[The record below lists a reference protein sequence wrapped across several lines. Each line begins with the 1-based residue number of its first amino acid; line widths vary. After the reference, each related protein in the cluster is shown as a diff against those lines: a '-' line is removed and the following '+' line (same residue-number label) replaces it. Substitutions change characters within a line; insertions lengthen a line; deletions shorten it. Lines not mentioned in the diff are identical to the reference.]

1 MVSFALFR
9 SKSIIRY
16 CAKTKESAAEI
27 IGPTFQEIFE
37 TMPPEIRPEK
47 RRGSFEFFFRNHSR
61 IVVFGTDAQS
71 FDRGRGPGTGLLVF
85 DEYAFFQDL
94 PSIESALIPTLIT
107 TGGRTL
113 YLSSPPRKPGHPA
126 VQRIRT
132 AEKDGRLTTDTF
144 WNNPRI
150 NHEEV
155 IAFECSRLGVSREGL
170 LASAYFRREYLAEIL
185 EDEGEFFNAEW
196 FKFLDAPPEGVRWV
210 RSWDT
215 AATAAG
221 DGFDPDWT
229 VGVKIG
235 VQIMPDKTR
244 RVIIADVNRFRKN
257 PGETEAAMRA
267 QCELDGPDVAVV
279 TEQEP
284 GSAGKLV
291 VHHNKTRTFFG
302 REVHAI
308 RRTGDKAS
316 YWRALAT
323 IASAGGVYLVRG
335 NWCDDFVR
343 ELCGLPIGHDDAAD
357 AAALGYYWLASK
369 NQTDIN
375 RDVAKPS
382 IVSGLRAIGI

>member
-1 MVSFALFR
+1 VSKADIAEIRRECFYAAWRGGYAVDALLDSSGPTGGQREWVKKFWEGPPKPAVWNIGRQRGKTFAAGVLMVSFALFR

-196 FKFLDAPPEGVRWV
+196 FKFLDDYG
-210 RSWDT
+210 
-215 AATAAG
+215 
-221 DGFDPDWT
+221 
-229 VGVKIG
+229 
-235 VQIMPDKTR
+235 
-244 RVIIADVNRFRKN
+244 
-257 PGETEAAMRA
+257 
-267 QCELDGPDVAVV
+267 QCPKRCC
-279 TEQEP
+279 TQ
-284 GSAGKLV
+284 
-291 VHHNKTRTFFG
+291 
-302 REVHAI
+302 
-308 RRTGDKAS
+308 
-316 YWRALAT
+316 
-323 IASAGGVYLVRG
+323 
-335 NWCDDFVR
+335 C
-343 ELCGLPIGHDDAAD
+343 
-357 AAALGYYWLASK
+357 
-369 NQTDIN
+369 
-375 RDVAKPS
+375 PS
-382 IVSGLRAIGI
+382 MC